1 MYACTRKKKRYILG
15 EQHCPLL
22 VWFPKSCLHLKTV
35 ASLKLWVKRSILN
48 EIFLNQCCN
57 AVSYNVVHLLESTDK
72 QKTNHKIVVVWICI
86 LFSQN

>member
-72 QKTNHKIVVVWICI
+72 QKTK
-86 LFSQN
+86 SQDSCSLDLYFI